1 MSDTRVQTQLLSG
14 KVFVLVG
21 IFLWFVV
28 GFFFFP
34 NLFKVLEQQG
44 KTTTTT
50 LICSI
55 ICILQVL
62 FPLLVSVFKSKLL
75 GRETSE

>member
-21 IFLWFVV
+21 IFLWFV
-28 GFFFFP
+28 FFSPQISLKFSSSKEKKP
-34 NLFKVLEQQG
+34 
-44 KTTTTT
+44 TTM
-50 LICSI
+50 ICYI

-62 FPLLVSVFKSKLL
+62 FPLLVSVYKSKLL
-75 GRETSE
+75 RRETSE

>member
-21 IFLWFVV
+21 VFC
-28 GFFFFP
+28 GCFFFLFP
-34 NLFKVLEQQG
+34 QTSLKFSSSKE
-44 KTTTTT
+44 KKKTTT
-50 LICSI
+50 LICSV

-62 FPLLVSVFKSKLL
+62 FPSLVSVFKNKLL